1 MKRRLVLALQLLAK
15 HYFTRPADTKTFK
28 KMVNAGLLQVSK
40 HKKKHIL
47 AKLKGRENIIF
58 LQCEEIGRPR
68 TVILLGH
75 DVKQLPLPPKE
86 SLSTNTLKNQ
96 NDQ

>member
-1 MKRRLVLALQLLAK
+1 MKRQLVLALQLLAK
-15 HYFTRPADTKTFK
+15 HYFTRPANTKTLKK
-28 KMVNAGLLQVSK
+28 KMVNAGLLQMSK
-40 HKKKHIL
+40 HRNHIL
-47 AKLKGRENIIF
+47 AKLKGREDIIF
-58 LQCEEIGRPR
+58 LQCEEIRRPR
-68 TVILLGH
+68 TVILHGH